1 MFFFFSFAAL
11 LTRGSQSLPKFP
23 SRQVVFPLPNAEEPA
38 AAETPPQR
46 KRRGEGATP
55 VRKSASASRL
65 RESDKGS
72 VRPSS
77 LARSSVGSFAPPS
90 GNDASKPALAASTD
104 KLIASPPT
112 EEEQRRNGG
121 TGYVISAVEKLRA
134 RPAPQDD
141 KRQWTPADQQR
152 LEQLLVDYPDE
163 PVSSMRWLKIA
174 NALGTLSHL
183 RPLSVSLVHELQL
196 HRHAS

>member
-1 MFFFFSFAAL
+1 MYGDVFYAAL

-46 KRRGEGATP
+46 KRRAEGATA

-72 VRPSS
+72 VRPS

-174 NALGTLSHL
+174 NALGTPFSSPSTQ
-183 RPLSVSLVHELQL
+183 RFSCP
-196 HRHAS
+196 